1 MTNYDQE
8 LRTAICLA
16 EQAAVEVTRF
26 YYGTVEQRLK
36 DDGTPVT
43 QADVRA
49 NEIIQQ
55 GLHRA
60 FPRDGIVSEELEDI
74 VGERTWYIDPID
86 GTRGFIERSD
96 QFAIHIGLAVEHVP
110 VLGIVYKP
118 TTGEYYWGIKGE
130 GARRVSPHGHE
141 KGMVVT
147 SDYDLKA
154 LKLIVDK
161 DFLTQ
166 NPGAA
171 FIKHVNP
178 ERTSVSG
185 SEGLRVMRVVE
196 NTADLHLT
204 NKNNSCS
211 TWDLC
216 APQAI
221 VEAAGGYVSYLDE
234 SSIQYTGQRKLGKY
248 FVIAKTEGLGKYA
261 AGVFSSVTQTS
272 TH

>member
-1 MTNYDQE
+1 MTNYHQE
-8 LRTAICLA
+8 LETALRLA
-16 EQAAVEVTRF
+16 QRAAGEITRF

-36 DDGTPVT
+36 QDGTPVT

-55 GLHRA
+55 GLHQA
-60 FPRDGIVSEELEDI
+60 FPHDGIISEELADI
-74 VGERTWYIDPID
+74 VGGRTWYIDPID

-96 QFAIHIGLAVEHVP
+96 QFAIHIGLAVEHTP
-110 VLGIVYKP
+110 VFGMVYKP

-130 GARRVSPHGHE
+130 GAQRVSPAGIE
-141 KGMVVT
+141 KKMEI
-147 SDYDLKA
+147 SPHYDLQR

-166 NPGAA
+166 DPGAA
-171 FIKHVNP
+171 FIKKVNP
-178 ERTSVSG
+178 DRTSISG

-204 NKNNSCS
+204 NNNNSCG

-221 VEAAGGYVSYLDE
+221 AEAAGGYVSYLDGFA
-234 SSIQYTGQRKLGKY
+234 ITYNGQRKLGKY
-248 FVIAKTEGLGKYA
+248 FVVAKNEELGKYA
-261 AGVFSSVTQTS
+261 ANIFSSLS
-272 TH
+272 